1 MKKIG
6 TLGGISPAST
16 QIHYQILY
24 SLTHSELGGF
34 HSTNLLIRY
43 VDFAP
48 LVQHMNDGNSAAI
61 GDMLHA
67 NAKLLAA
74 GGAELIDLATNTMH
88 KLKDK
93 IMLSIDLPDIHIAEA
108 TATLV
113 LADGSKRR
121 AFFTTKFT
129 M

>member
-1 MKKIG
+1 
-6 TLGGISPAST
+6 
-16 QIHYQILY
+16 
-24 SLTHSELGGF
+24 
-34 HSTNLLIRY
+34 
-43 VDFAP
+43 
-48 LVQHMNDGNSAAI
+48 MNDGNWAAI

-88 KLKDK
+88 KFKDK

-113 LADGSKRR
+113 LADGSKRH